1 MLFRAQYILRPS
13 AFRVMSNASQ
23 TLHDFLPQAKISQR
37 CSADL
42 KFCTSSSQGTPNWLY
57 FSSTKSQPVHQVENS
72 KRYGKHIP
80 TALVGHNTE
89 VGFCVSRLVACNT
102 TRSQPFGTLGFLFHV
117 VRILWLAHQ
126 MNVSI
131 SICDEVWLATM
142 FTLEHYFVVL
152 RLKEDKLNISA
163 LGLL

>member
-1 MLFRAQYILRPS
+1 
-13 AFRVMSNASQ
+13 MSNASQ
-23 TLHDFLPQAKISQR
+23 KLHDFLPHR
-37 CSADL
+37 L
-42 KFCTSSSQGTPNWLY
+42 KYLNDVQLTLGTANWLY

-72 KRYGKHIP
+72 KRDGKHIP

-89 VGFCVSRLVACNT
+89 VGFRVSRLVACNT
-102 TRSQPFGTLGFLFHV
+102 TRSQPFRTLRFLFHV

-126 MNVSI
+126 MNVAI

>member
-13 AFRVMSNASQ
+13 ALRVVSNASQ
-23 TLHDFLPQAKISQR
+23 TLHDFLPHR
-37 CSADL
+37 L
-42 KFCTSSSQGTPNWLY
+42 KYLNDVQLTLGTANWLY

-72 KRYGKHIP
+72 KRDGKHIP

-89 VGFCVSRLVACNT
+89 VGFRVSRLVACNT
-102 TRSQPFGTLGFLFHV
+102 TRSQPFGTLRFLFHV

-126 MNVSI
+126 MNVAI

>member
-13 AFRVMSNASQ
+13 ALRVMSNASQ
-23 TLHDFLPQAKISQR
+23 KLHDFLPHR
-37 CSADL
+37 L
-42 KFCTSSSQGTPNWLY
+42 KYLNDVQLTSSSALLPPRNWLY

-89 VGFCVSRLVACNT
+89 VGFRVSRLVACNT
-102 TRSQPFGTLGFLFHV
+102 TRSQPFGTLGFLFHA

-126 MNVSI
+126 MNVAI